1 MSDFSKGAA
10 WMRGAVIPI
19 TEAQVGVTDWGIT
32 HSDAVYDVVPVIE
45 GAFFRLPLYLE
56 RFGASMDTGRF
67 DIGLTNLQITKALH
81 DMVAASGLRDAY
93 CAMVAM
99 RGTPLIPGSRDPR
112 DCANHFYAWCVPY
125 VHVIKPEVAA
135 KGASLCIPETIHR
148 IPANSVNP
156 RAKNYQWGDFTSGLF
171 DAKDKGYE
179 TVLLRDH
186 AGCVTEGP
194 GFNVFAIKG
203 DCVVTPDLGVLEGI
217 TRRTILEICAEMGL
231 SVQVR
236 ALPVDEFLNAD
247 EVFISTSG
255 GGAVP
260 ITKVNDRIFGNGAP
274 GPTAQRIA
282 RRYWDWT
289 TRSAHRTAIEFPHE

>member
-1 MSDFSKGAA
+1 
-10 WMRGAVIPI
+10 
-19 TEAQVGVTDWGIT
+19 
-32 HSDAVYDVVPVIE
+32 
-45 GAFFRLPLYLE
+45 
-56 RFGASMDTGRF
+56 
-67 DIGLTNLQITKALH
+67 
-81 DMVAASGLRDAY
+81 
-93 CAMVAM
+93 
-99 RGTPLIPGSRDPR
+99 
-112 DCANHFYAWCVPY
+112 
-125 VHVIKPEVAA
+125 VIKPEVAA

-289 TRSAHRTAIEFPHE
+289 TPLYF